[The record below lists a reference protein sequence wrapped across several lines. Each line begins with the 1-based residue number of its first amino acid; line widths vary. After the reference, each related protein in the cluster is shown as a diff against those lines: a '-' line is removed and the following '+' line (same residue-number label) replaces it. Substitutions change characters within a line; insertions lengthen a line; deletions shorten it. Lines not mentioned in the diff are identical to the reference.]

1 MQYWRGLLAAIGLSK
16 DLSSGSGPG
25 RKEPGCAALSFLSFY
40 YMGAVKRSCIPPA
53 MKLRYG
59 WSTRRG
65 PYKKRITPR

>member
-40 YMGAVKRSCIPPA
+40 YMGAVKRPC
-53 MKLRYG
+53 
-59 WSTRRG
+59 TH
-65 PYKKRITPR
+65 PR

>member
-40 YMGAVKRSCIPPA
+40 YMGAVKRP
-53 MKLRYG
+53 
-59 WSTRRG
+59 
-65 PYKKRITPR
+65 